1 MSINARFEVTWCED
15 SYMLLSEG
23 WEAYLKKK
31 KKKKSS
37 RYSQR
42 PSLANSAEEKVNLI
56 KEIVGSVTDSLLG
69 QSVTV
74 L

>member
-31 KKKKSS
+31 KKK
-37 RYSQR
+37 
-42 PSLANSAEEKVNLI
+42 I
-56 KEIVGSVTDSLLG
+56 KQVFSMPKLS
-69 QSVTV
+69 
-74 L
+74 

>member
-31 KKKKSS
+31 KKKN
-37 RYSQR
+37 QAGI
-42 PSLANSAEEKVNLI
+42 LNAQA
-56 KEIVGSVTDSLLG
+56 
-69 QSVTV
+69 
-74 L
+74 